1 MKKKDEIC
9 QPDTGG
15 KRRERKHAEKKKETI
30 EEEGKGIDKTDERQ
44 NDTEK

>member
-15 KRRERKHAEKKKETI
+15 KRRERKHAEKKKRQLRRKV
-30 EEEGKGIDKTDERQ
+30 KG
-44 NDTEK
+44 